1 RSGVAP
7 RYWRPLLS
15 DSTSRVRR
23 FARRA
28 RVTRRRPA
36 STRSRRG
43 RIVSSWLLWLIVG
56 IGLLVSEMVAPGFW
70 LINVAAGCFASAAVA
85 LVVPWLGLGLQTAT
99 FAAVTL
105 ASAVLIRPI
114 LLRHF
119 HRGDVR
125 TNVDSLIGKTAV
137 VIQR

>member
-1 RSGVAP
+1 M
-7 RYWRPLLS
+7 
-15 DSTSRVRR
+15 
-23 FARRA
+23 
-28 RVTRRRPA
+28 
-36 STRSRRG
+36 
-43 RIVSSWLLWLIVG
+43 SSWQLWLIVG

-125 TNVDSLIGKTAV
+125 TNVDALIGKTAV
-137 VIQR
+137 VIQRIDPAGRTGRVLVDGEDWRGAAIDDTTLRVDRETLP